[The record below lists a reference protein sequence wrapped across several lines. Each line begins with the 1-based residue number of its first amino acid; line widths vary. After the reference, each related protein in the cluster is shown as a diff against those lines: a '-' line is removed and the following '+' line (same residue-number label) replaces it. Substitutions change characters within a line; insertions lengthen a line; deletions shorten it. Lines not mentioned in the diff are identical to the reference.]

1 MYYLA
6 GLLYGIVFR
15 RDKLD
20 QQAKFMRVGSWEGC
34 ERPVT

>member
-6 GLLYGIVFR
+6 GLLYGIVFS
-15 RDKLD
+15 RDKHYE
-20 QQAKFMRVGSWEGC
+20 QAKFMKVGAWEGC